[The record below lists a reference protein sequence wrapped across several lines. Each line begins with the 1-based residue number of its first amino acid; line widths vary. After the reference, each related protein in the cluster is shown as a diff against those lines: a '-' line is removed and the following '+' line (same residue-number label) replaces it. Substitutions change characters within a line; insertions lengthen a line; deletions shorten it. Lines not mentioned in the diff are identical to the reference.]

1 MVRVWDVSRL
11 QDTEQQTA
19 TVQKKWGM
27 GGLLATFPAATTYI
41 APEIEFH
48 CAEINSLGMW
58 GVSGTY
64 SALAWVDDFHL
75 LAVAVNGI
83 RVAKELHL
91 LDLTQKTVISK
102 ISFNHTLYRTVAS
115 DGVAVTGGSEL
126 VLWQI
131 HGGEIQ
137 RNRTLATVPSMSHL
151 VNTLSRA
158 FMISNLHAGYVASG
172 DPRGNISLCGTSCD
186 QISH

>member
-1 MVRVWDVSRL
+1 M
-11 QDTEQQTA
+11 
-19 TVQKKWGM
+19 
-27 GGLLATFPAATTYI
+27 
-41 APEIEFH
+41 
-48 CAEINSLGMW
+48 
-58 GVSGTY
+58 
-64 SALAWVDDFHL
+64 
-75 LAVAVNGI
+75 AVNGI

-158 FMISNLHAGYVASG
+158 FMISNLNAGYVASG
-172 DPRGNISLCGTSCD
+172 DLRGNIVVWD
-186 QISH
+186 VR